1 MQVQVR
7 LFATFRTGRFSRKTM
22 DLAEGTTLAAVIN
35 EVGIPLD
42 EVHLPLVNGTYQYS
56 LDVVLKDGDV
66 VSAFP
71 KVGGG

>member
-1 MQVQVR
+1 MQVEVR
-7 LFATFRTGRFSRKTM
+7 LFATFRMGRFARKTM
-22 DLAEGTTLAAVIN
+22 DLAEAATLADVFN

-56 LDVVLKDGDV
+56 LDTVLKDGDV

>member
-1 MQVQVR
+1 MQVEVR
-7 LFATFRTGRFSRKTM
+7 LFATFRMGRFARKMM
-22 DLAEGTTLAAVIN
+22 DLPEETTLAAVLN

-42 EVHLPLVNGTYQYS
+42 EVHLPLVNGAYQYS
-56 LDVVLKDGDV
+56 LDVELHDGDV

>member
-1 MQVQVR
+1 MQVEVR
-7 LFATFRTGRFSRKTM
+7 LFATFRDGRFSRKTM
-22 DLAEGTTLAAVIN
+22 DLAEGTTLAAVMN

-56 LDVVLKDGDV
+56 LDAVLHDGDV
-66 VSAFP
+66 FSAFP